1 MEITFRKLNNTEEDY
16 EKLYK
21 WCKNR
26 YIYEW
31 FEQRVL
37 SLDEIKTK
45 YMNKLLNSDQTLFII
60 QCDGN
65 DIGLVQAY
73 KYDDDIDIPVLN
85 KYKNLYEYDIFIGE
99 EDYLSK
105 GVGHKVI
112 EIVNREIYKA
122 FNADGIVLRPFK
134 RNIRAVNCYE
144 KVGFKVVGEYK
155 GTDTIGNPEVI
166 TVLLNKNTNN
176 S

>member
-85 KYKNLYEYDIFIGE
+85 KYIANKIENTGKYRVFLPQTVSPI
-99 EDYLSK
+99 
-105 GVGHKVI
+105 KVND
-112 EIVNREIYKA
+112 E
-122 FNADGIVLRPFK
+122 
-134 RNIRAVNCYE
+134 YE
-144 KVGFKVVGEYK
+144 KLCRNQLFDRFLKEH
-155 GTDTIGNPEVI
+155 TD
-166 TVLLNKNTNN
+166 K
-176 S
+176 